1 MRLSGKAPKMGNHR
15 SLRMPFLPAT
25 KLEIGVPLNKGH
37 KMTILMAEDKPSQTE
52 KVNVPWANSEVGPR
66 YKWDKLLEPV
76 LW

>member
-1 MRLSGKAPKMGNHR
+1 MGNHR

-52 KVNVPWANSEVGPR
+52 KVNVP
-66 YKWDKLLEPV
+66 
-76 LW
+76 